1 MDFIAKAVD
10 LVNTVL
16 WDYALLVLL
25 VGTGIFYT
33 FQLKFIQ
40 VRKFGKGMKLL
51 FGNIS
56 LKGEKKEKGL

>member
-1 MDFIAKAVD
+1 MTFIICILKFYKRGWDEKMDFFEKAVD

-40 VRKFGKGMKLL
+40 VRKFG
-51 FGNIS
+51 
-56 LKGEKKEKGL
+56 